1 MDFKCEEGNG
11 RTSWDTKVEYAVD
24 LNARKEMDARPAYKN
39 GVSNGFKRKEKDIW
53 GPGRRK

>member
-1 MDFKCEEGNG
+1 M
-11 RTSWDTKVEYAVD
+11 EYAVD